1 MHFNKQRAIVA
12 LLATTLTSSLLALDI
27 NAVAEAKYSVANA
40 KATSLQNSANDTT
53 HAPHFSV
60 GALLN
65 EYNTRALINYKP
77 IRWRDAEADL
87 VSLSL
92 EYIYKAD
99 ERIDLYAGAGIG
111 TMRYE
116 AQNMKDTK
124 TVYTLQAGANLTLI
138 ENFYAILGVNYLNTN
153 DLGIRKNQ
161 YIYSDV
167 EDMFSAEIGV
177 GLRF

>member
-1 MHFNKQRAIVA
+1 MHFNKKVLSA
-12 LLATTLTSSLLALDI
+12 LVATTLTSSLLALDI

-40 KATSLQNSANDTT
+40 KATSYVNTASNTT
-53 HAPHFSV
+53 YAPHFSV
-60 GALLN
+60 GALFG
-65 EYNTRALINYKP
+65 EYNTRVLINYKP
-77 IRWRDAEADL
+77 IRWEDAEADL

-92 EYIYKAD
+92 DYIYKAGAK
-99 ERIDLYAGAGIG
+99 IDLYAGAGIG
-111 TMRYE
+111 SMKYK
-116 AQNMKDTK
+116 AQNMEDTK
-124 TVYTLQAGANLTLI
+124 TVYTLQAGANFMLT

-177 GLRF
+177 GVKF